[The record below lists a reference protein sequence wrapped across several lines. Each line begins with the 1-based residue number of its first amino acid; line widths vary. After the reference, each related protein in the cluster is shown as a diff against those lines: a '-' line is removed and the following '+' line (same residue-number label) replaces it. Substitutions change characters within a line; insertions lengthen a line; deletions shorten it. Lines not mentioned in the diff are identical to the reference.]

1 MVVRRP
7 VVLVSGALAELPFG
21 DSIITSASGGLLT
34 AGSGLVGGGNT
45 DSTIRLD
52 VAFTAE
58 PSGLIYVGNEIGTDG
73 VALARSSAAL
83 ASGNAAL
90 ADSTTA
96 LASGNAALAEAE
108 VALSSGNAG
117 LTEAAIAIASGNAAL
132 AVAEA

>member
-21 DSIITSASGGLLT
+21 DSIITTASGGVLT

-52 VAFTAE
+52 VAFTAQ
-58 PSGLIYVGNEIGTDG
+58 PSGLIYVGNEIAVDG
-73 VALARSSAAL
+73 VALVRSQDALASGNAALTDSSKAL

-90 ADSTTA
+90 AD
-96 LASGNAALAEAE
+96 AA
-108 VALSSGNAG
+108 VALSSGNSG

-132 AVAEA
+132 EVAA